1 MEKIYNKIEELLIGD
16 EGIVTKIR
24 FGKGLDQSKISEF
37 YNFLNLFLDDIKLN
51 NSVSKAFFILIMDCI
66 MSINS
71 CIEIN
76 NDKESIISF
85 LDELTENL
93 RNI

>member
-1 MEKIYNKIEELLIGD
+1 MGKTYNKIEELLIGD
-16 EGIVTKIR
+16 EGMVTKIR
-24 FGKGLDQSKISEF
+24 FGEGLDLGKVSEF
-37 YNFLNLFLDDIKLN
+37 YNFLNVFLDDIKLN
-51 NSVSKAFFILIMDCI
+51 DCVSKAFFILMMDCI

-85 LDELTENL
+85 LDELTEKL
-93 RNI
+93 RDI